1 MARAASKRG
10 WSPGRDS
17 GFTLIEL
24 LVVVAVIAVLMAI
37 LMTSLR
43 AARETAKRVGCQ
55 SNLKQIAR
63 AWNLYL
69 DGNDG
74 FFYQGVN
81 ANLNYG
87 GWKGVVDWS
96 PRVLNAYL
104 GLAPDLETA
113 RAAKVFCCPADRG
126 GVPGAVM
133 RQKAYTYLGTSYQTN
148 IFLVGQ
154 DRCGAFS
161 EKTQALDA
169 EISARLANLNC
180 SRVSRPSSLLL
191 IGDYGWVNQW
201 LPYPALFD
209 ELKQLAEWH
218 GRADSHTMAFL
229 DEHVEF
235 VKIRKGFYLTDA
247 YSVLP
252 FEELYDLA
260 CTVQGP

>member
-1 MARAASKRG
+1 MTRVVSKRTPI
-10 WSPGRDS
+10 SHLS

-24 LVVVAVIAVLMAI
+24 LVVVAMLLATLVA
-37 LMTSLR
+37 SLR
-43 AARETAKRVGCQ
+43 ATREMAKRVACQ
-55 SNLKQIAR
+55 SNLRQIAR
-63 AWNLYL
+63 AWNMYL

-87 GWKGVVDWS
+87 GWKGVVNWS

-104 GLAPDLETA
+104 GLPAELEIA
-113 RAAKVFCCPADRG
+113 DRAEVFCCPADRG

-161 EKTQALDA
+161 EKTQELDA
-169 EISARLANLNC
+169 EISARLANLNY

-201 LPYPALFD
+201 LPYPALSK

-218 GRADSHTMAFL
+218 GRADAHAMVFL

-235 VKIRKGFYLTDA
+235 LEIRKGLYLTDQ
-247 YSVLP
+247 YTVLP

-260 CTVQGP
+260 CEVQRQ